1 MAAQDSVTASGGMV
15 KRKDSER
22 GKQEMSHLRVS
33 QTLFRLD
40 SGWSAVPLSLG
51 VIEEQPACVTP
62 ES

>member
-15 KRKDSER
+15 KRKESER
-22 GKQEMSHLRVS
+22 GKQAVS

-40 SGWSAVPLSLG
+40 SGWSAVPLSLR